1 MGFEEPFS
9 QMHMIDFCSAENLFR
24 PVASPDEAGASG
36 VFQRFSGEIECPKC
50 VTLHLAGFPQE
61 VYFRRHL
68 ENVSHFMSHEC
79 PKSEYGRKCATLE
92 S

>member
-9 QMHMIDFCSAENLFR
+9 QMHIIDFCSAENLFR

-50 VTLHLAGFPQE
+50 VTLHLAGFLGMSG
-61 VYFRRHL
+61 YFL
-68 ENVSHFMSHEC
+68 DNGLMTGVS
-79 PKSEYGRKCATLE
+79 
-92 S
+92 